1 MKGKTRLLLII
12 IAAVVVVS
20 VTVVTIVVVSNNA
33 EKNKHPDTLSGPIE
47 ATLSVKIN
55 TSMWTVAKPLLKLI
69 PGVSPYMTLVDAGIN
84 VANNLTIKGI
94 WDGNDVQLGLKLKDQ
109 DLVSASV
116 RNNGNSLLVASE
128 ILPANSL
135 ASLSEQE
142 LRYLTGTSLPLDA
155 LYNLDLSPEDL
166 ATAESAVKDA
176 AARFNDRLGEK
187 TGAEERG
194 TWSFEGHKFSV
205 RMPVTAS
212 TREIGLLLMKSA
224 QEALNNGKVS
234 AMLNRFGI
242 DPSSANLDYY
252 IENLENSP
260 DEYYPGLT
268 AYRYKDGDSVYTE
281 IEASQGGK
289 QYSLCFG
296 TIGLTTYIRF
306 RDKDSNEGIVLV
318 ADSRG
323 YNYDFTASMHMQSML
338 SGVVSSGYGGSSGL
352 GGLLSG
358 DAGKYGASGFGF
370 GPDDTSMVRLKA
382 FGTTAQNGEHQGK
395 VSLQAA
401 GLDLIT
407 LEYGIKQA
415 RSLAPLFETNGKR
428 MLDYNELTS
437 EDFSSWLASTG
448 AVGFLIRVINIM
460 PEAAAAVIE
469 AITGFAKQLISFF

>member
-47 ATLSVKIN
+47 ATLSVRIN

-84 VANNLTIKGI
+84 VANNLTIRGV

-116 RNNGNSLLVASE
+116 RNDGNQLLVASE

-135 ASLSEQE
+135 ASLSGQE
-142 LRYLTGTSLPLDA
+142 LGYLTGTSLPLDT
-155 LYNLDLSPEDL
+155 LYNLDLSPGDL
-166 ATAESAVKDA
+166 ATVESAVKDA

-194 TWSFEGHKFSV
+194 TWDFEGHKFGV

-212 TREIGLLLMKSA
+212 TREIGLLLMESA
-224 QEALNNGKVS
+224 QEALSSGKVA
-234 AMLNRFGI
+234 AMLKRFGV
-242 DPSSANLDYY
+242 DPSGVNLEYQ
-252 IENLENSP
+252 IENLKNSP

-268 AYRYKDGDSVYTE
+268 AYRYRDGDSAYTE
-281 IEASQGGK
+281 IEFSQGGR
-289 QYSLCFG
+289 QYVIRFG

-306 RDKDSNEGIVLV
+306 RNSETNEGISLV

-323 YNYDFTASMHMQSML
+323 YNYDFTASLSLQTL
-338 SGVVSSGYGGSSGL
+338 SGAVASSGYGGSSGIS
-352 GGLLSG
+352 GFLSG
-358 DAGKYGASGFGF
+358 SGSKYGASGFGF
-370 GPDDTSMVRLKA
+370 GPDDTSMVHLKA
-382 FGTTAQNGEHQGK
+382 FGTTSQSGERQGK
-395 VSLQAA
+395 ITFQAA
-401 GLDLIT
+401 GFDLVT
-407 LEYGIKQA
+407 LEYGIRHA
-415 RSLAPLFETNGKR
+415 GSLSPLFETSGKR
-428 MLDYNELTS
+428 LLDYNELTS
-437 EDFSSWLASTG
+437 EDFSNWLASTG
-448 AVGFLIRVINIM
+448 AVGFLIRVVNIM